1 MRSPSLGRAAEEN
14 VCCQV
19 VNMAIDLFSLGVVS
33 VVLAAVAERTS
44 IVDGGRTPFGTDT
57 DQQKT
62 QCNVCRTGWREIGQN
77 GSESGEEG

>member
-1 MRSPSLGRAAEEN
+1 MRSPSLGRTAEEN

-19 VNMAIDLFSLGVVS
+19 VNMAIDLFSLGVVA
-33 VVLAAVAERTS
+33 VAAVAERTS

-57 DQQKT
+57 GQQKT
-62 QCNVCRTGWREIGQN
+62 QCNVCRTGWRETGQN